1 MKTMV
6 NKKKS
11 RLDSFIKSVPV
22 ESFLAGVVNVS
33 ICFLSDENIIIPV
46 TLTGVG
52 SDDEVEVSSFDQS
65 VLLFKNCRVA

>member
-1 MKTMV
+1 MKTMD

-11 RLDSFIKSVPV
+11 GLNSFIKSVPV
-22 ESFLAGVVNVS
+22 QRFLSGIVNVS

-46 TLTGVG
+46 TLAENG
-52 SDDEVEVSSFDQS
+52 SDDEVEVSSFDES

>member
-1 MKTMV
+1 MKTME

-11 RLDSFIKSVPV
+11 GLNSFIKSIPV
-22 ESFLAGVVNVS
+22 QAFLSGIVNVS

-46 TLTGVG
+46 SLTAVG
-52 SDDEVEVSSFDQS
+52 SDDEVEVSSFDES

>member
-11 RLDSFIKSVPV
+11 GLNSFIKSVPV
-22 ESFLAGVVNVS
+22 QNFLAGIVNVS

-46 TLTGVG
+46 PLTEVG
-52 SDDEVEVSSFDQS
+52 RDNEVEVTGFDQS
-65 VLLFKNCRVA
+65 VLLFRNCRVV

>member
-6 NKKKS
+6 NKKS

-22 ESFLAGVVNVS
+22 QSFLSGIVNVS

-46 TLTGVG
+46 SLAEVG
-52 SDDEVEVSSFDQS
+52 SNDVVEVSSFDQS
-65 VLLFKNCRVA
+65 VLLFRNCRVV